1 MSRAQID
8 HAGLNLLF
16 MEARTQNSWH
26 QKPVPKDLMRRVFD
40 LMKMAPTSANCSPG
54 RFVFVAS
61 SEGKDKLKPALSEG
75 NLAKTMSAPLTVIIA
90 YDMEFY
96 EHLPKLFPHTDA
108 RAWFT
113 GHDDLIHETAFR
125 NGSLQEAY
133 LMMAARALGL
143 DCGPMSGFDTDKV
156 NSTFFPDGR
165 FKVNFICNVGYGDD
179 KEVYPRGPRFEFDEV
194 CAIV

>member
-8 HAGLNLLF
+8 QAGLNLLF

-26 QKPVPKDLMRRVFD
+26 QKPVPEDLMRRVFD

-125 NGSLQEAY
+125 NGSLQGAY